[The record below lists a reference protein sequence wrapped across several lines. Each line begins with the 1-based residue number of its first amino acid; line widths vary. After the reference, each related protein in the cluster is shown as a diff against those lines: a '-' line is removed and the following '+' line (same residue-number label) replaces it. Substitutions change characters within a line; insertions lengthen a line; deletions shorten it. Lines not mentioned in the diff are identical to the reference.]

1 MRYAAVKRFKAFI
14 CGGKQIVCG
23 IVPHQFI
30 IGIKLLK

>member
-1 MRYAAVKRFKAFI
+1 MLSAEVKRFKAFI
-14 CGGKQIVCG
+14 CGGKPIVCG